1 MVGEEKAL
9 IVEVVADN
17 TAIAPNAAFNYHI
30 NVSVRGFPKL
40 DIIFA
45 PELTGEAHIA
55 EIAVESTAIA
65 PNAAFNYH
73 MNVER

>member
-30 NVSVRGFPKL
+30 N
-40 DIIFA
+40 A
-45 PELTGEAHIA
+45 
-55 EIAVESTAIA
+55 AVWDYQE
-65 PNAAFNYH
+65 
-73 MNVER
+73 